1 MFNTIKKNLSTLFI
15 PNQTHGK
22 KLKKSYFDS
31 LSRHELHNVLLGV
44 VNKETGCGS
53 SSLENIKYNNLNSS
67 QVDRLKRALSD
78 PEYWRYD
85 IVSDILHNMGYYI
98 KLEPVKIPE
107 SKQ

>member
-1 MFNTIKKNLSTLFI
+1 MLNTIKKNLSNLVK

-31 LSRHELHNVLLGV
+31 LSRHELHNVLLEV
-44 VNKETGCGS
+44 VNRETGCGF
-53 SSLENIKYNNLNSS
+53 SSLENIKYQNLNSH
-67 QVDRLKRALSD
+67 QVDRLKRALAN

-98 KLEPVKIPE
+98 KLEPIKIPE
-107 SKQ
+107 SE